1 MCYFPKYSIRPTN
14 VLQTALSQVYNLY
27 FIACVDTI
35 HVYQPSFPDQKLS
48 GRPDLIL
55 RPPKSRPGL
64 RGTIDPPNPH
74 SITHLIVDFLGTE
87 EILLVSCDD
96 GDVVGYH
103 IHLIQQAI
111 ETQLVSDTFERNA
124 RDVRNF
130 FHKNVGLSAW
140 GLSVHCE
147 ARLIAVSANTHRV
160 TIYAF
165 ALAKSSTSSSRS
177 STERYVWIEFILN
190 VKPGLSDIYYIA
202 YKMTFLMITTMIP
215 QTFPLRAER
224 IIASYYEM

>member
-103 IHLIQQAI
+103 IHFIQQAI
-111 ETQLVSDTFERNA
+111 EAQLVSDTFERNA

-165 ALAKSSTSSSRS
+165 ALARPGSSSSES
-177 STERYVWIEFILN
+177 STERYVWIEFIFSTQGQDCL
-190 VKPGLSDIYYIA
+190 IY
-202 YKMTFLMITTMIP
+202 
-215 QTFPLRAER
+215 
-224 IIASYYEM
+224 II